1 MIPALKFKCKLQEI
15 KFFITYMVYSYLFYQ
30 RLQHSGLPSRFTIV
44 AKAGIKACFYLS
56 CCSSLKKPSLQ
67 EIERCAVL
75 SDSLQPQELY
85 RPWSSP
91 GQNTGMSSLSLL
103 LGIFPTQGSICNKL
117 VKLFRP
123 SQISI
128 PFSQAQQSEM
138 ICTSVF
144 FHAFSLISIQAGI
157 FG

>member
-103 LGIFPTQGSICNKL
+103 QGIFPTQGSNPGLLHCRRILYTLINHGSPQNFIVGYSLLDVIIDCNL
-117 VKLFRP
+117 E
-123 SQISI
+123 S
-128 PFSQAQQSEM
+128 
-138 ICTSVF
+138 
-144 FHAFSLISIQAGI
+144 
-157 FG
+157 